1 MVIGAV
7 LLCLIVLYI
16 IKLNANSELI
26 RDHCKTDSDAI
37 NVKNGQKVFY
47 KTRISII
54 LLIIGVGSLLL
65 CLIFNFTNLGN
76 MVIDYFS
83 YDFYKAKDFN
93 LYYYYIPAYVFVI
106 REIIVQVKIGDFLYK
121 YFNVKEPELE
131 ENILKTIL
139 YKKKPETDK
148 KNKEL

>member
-93 LYYYYIPAYVFVI
+93 LY
-106 REIIVQVKIGDFLYK
+106 
-121 YFNVKEPELE
+121 
-131 ENILKTIL
+131 
-139 YKKKPETDK
+139 
-148 KNKEL
+148 